1 MTEDPYKTLGVNKNA
16 TKKDI
21 KKAYRAKAKIH
32 HPDRNGDAEL
42 FAEISKAHVILIDD
56 KKRRFYDETGQT
68 DEGFKSQING
78 IARERLGQ
86 FFLGVIDKQKDQIFE
101 TDIID
106 LIEKNIFN
114 FTEECENIIRNAR
127 KKEKRFKKIKKR
139 IKYKGKSVNL
149 FVAIID
155 GKIKNC
161 KFVIGQAEFDIKIFD
176 KMSKFLKDFEFDFDK
191 IKSYQATNRFG
202 HGATTSASQWI
213 NIS

>member
-1 MTEDPYKTLGVNKNA
+1 MADPYKTLGVNKNA

-32 HPDRNGDAEL
+32 HPDRNGNATV
-42 FAEISKAHVILIDD
+42 FAEINKAHTILIDD

-68 DEGFKSQING
+68 DEGSKSQING

-86 FFLGVIDKQKDQIFE
+86 FFLGIIDKQKDQIFE

-114 FTEECENIIRNAR
+114 FTEECENIIRNAK

-155 GKIKNC
+155 GKIKDC

-176 KMSKFLKDFEFDFDK
+176 KMDKLLKDFEFDYEK
-191 IKSYQATNRFG
+191 AEKESHYTIARL
-202 HGATTSASQWI
+202 GATTSTCFNWS
-213 NIS
+213 

>member
-1 MTEDPYKTLGVNKNA
+1 MIDLYKTLGVNKNA
-16 TKKDI
+16 AKKDI

-42 FAEISKAHVILIDD
+42 FAEISKAHAILIDD

-68 DEGFKSQING
+68 DEGSKSQING

-86 FFLGVIDKQKDQIFE
+86 FFLGIIDKQKDQIFE

-139 IKYKGKSVNL
+139 IKYKRESVNL

-176 KMSKFLKDFEFDFDK
+176 KMCKLLKDFEFDYEK
-191 IKSYQATNRFG
+191 AEKESHYTIARF
-202 HGATTSASQWI
+202 GATTSTYFNWS
-213 NIS
+213 

>member
-1 MTEDPYKTLGVNKNA
+1 MADPYKTLGVNKNA

-32 HPDRNGDAEL
+32 HPDRNGNAEL
-42 FAEISKAHVILIDD
+42 FAEINKAHTILIDD

-68 DEGFKSQING
+68 DEGSKSQING

-86 FFLGVIDKQKDQIFE
+86 FFLGIIDKQKDQIFE

-114 FTEECENIIRNAR
+114 FTEECENIIRNAK

-176 KMSKFLKDFEFDFDK
+176 KMGKLLKDFEFDYEK
-191 IKSYQATNRFG
+191 AEKESHYTIERF
-202 HGATTSASQWI
+202 GATTSTYFSW
-213 NIS
+213 S